1 MQGAAEGRGVAGA
14 KALGEQGAD
23 DAREYVARA
32 GLGERGRAPSMTSAV
47 PSGEAMKVTG
57 PLRATTAP

>member
-32 GLGERGRAPSMTSAV
+32 GLGERGRAPVTSAV

>member
-32 GLGERGRAPSMTSAV
+32 GLGERGRYMAAFTFGSTIA
-47 PSGEAMKVTG
+47 
-57 PLRATTAP
+57 R